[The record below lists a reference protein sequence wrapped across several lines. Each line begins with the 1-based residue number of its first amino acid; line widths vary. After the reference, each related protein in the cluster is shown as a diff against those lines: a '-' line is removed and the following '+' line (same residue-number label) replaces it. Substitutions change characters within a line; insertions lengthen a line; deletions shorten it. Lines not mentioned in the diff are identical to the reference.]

1 MKSLSLTDVI
11 QCSICVNMQ
20 IVLDSSTLILLAKL
34 DLLRELTGEFC
45 ASMPRRV
52 RQEALA
58 KQSPDAELIRLL
70 IREKRLQVIL
80 APREMAKKLAKD
92 FRLHAGEA
100 EALALAIEKAV
111 PLAVDD
117 GPTIKACKVVGRPF
131 LTAVHL
137 LIHLAESSHLS
148 SKIALEKLD
157 RLSTYGRY
165 KGRIIEDAAR
175 RMKGFP

>member
-1 MKSLSLTDVI
+1 
-11 QCSICVNMQ
+11 MQ

-34 DLLRELTGEFC
+34 DLLREVTGEFC
-45 ASMPRRV
+45 ASIPRRV
-52 RQEALA
+52 CQEALA
-58 KQSPDAELIRLL
+58 KQFPDAELIRLL
-70 IREKRLQVIL
+70 IHEKRLQVIR
-80 APREMAKKLAKD
+80 APKEMARKLAKD

-137 LIHLAESSHLS
+137 LIHLVDSSHLS
-148 SKIALEKLD
+148 SKLALEKLD